1 MSLPPMRNP
10 PPVRTP
16 DLKISERQ
24 VRDVTVLDLDGRITA
39 REGGAVLRN
48 AIRRLVREGKKK
60 ILLNFA
66 KVGLIDATEAK
77 EMVSTRSS
85 VDKDGGQLKICCATS
100 KVQDQLVRGSRPG
113 ERIGF
118 VALTLNTFE
127 KEQEALASF
136 R

>member
-1 MSLPPMRNP
+1 MRNP
-10 PPVRTP
+10 PQVRTP

-24 VRDVTVLDLDGRITA
+24 VRDVLVLDLDGRITA

-66 KVGLIDATEAK
+66 RVGLIDATEA
-77 EMVSTRSS
+77 EELISTHRS
-85 VDKDGGQLKICCATS
+85 VGKDGGQLKLSRPIA
-100 KVQDQLVRGSRPG
+100 KVRLQLTRGSGPG
-113 ERIGF
+113 VNNGTID
-118 VALTLNTFE
+118 LMNDTFE